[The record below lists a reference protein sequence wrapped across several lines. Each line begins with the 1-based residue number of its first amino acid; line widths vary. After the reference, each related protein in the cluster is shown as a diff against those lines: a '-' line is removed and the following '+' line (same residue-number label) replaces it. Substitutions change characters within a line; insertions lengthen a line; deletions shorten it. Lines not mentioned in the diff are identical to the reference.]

1 MSIKVIVCENYDDM
15 SARAAAIIGE
25 QVKKKPDSV
34 LGLATGS
41 TPIGTYQRLIAMHR
55 EGLDFSRV
63 TSYNLDEYYPLSPE
77 NDQSYRYFMNK
88 QLFEHI
94 NIPLSRTHVPNG
106 LAKDPEKECADYDR
120 AIDEAGGIDVQLL
133 GIGVNGHIGFN
144 EPDEALVAATHLTD
158 LTESTVT
165 ANARFF
171 ASREDVPTKA
181 LTMGVGSILK
191 AKKILLLASGAN
203 KHEAIKILLSG
214 KVTTACPATVLHLHS
229 DAVLLCDRAAY
240 NG

>member
-1 MSIKVIVCENYDDM
+1 
-15 SARAAAIIGE
+15 
-25 QVKKKPDSV
+25 
-34 LGLATGS
+34 
-41 TPIGTYQRLIAMHR
+41 
-55 EGLDFSRV
+55 
-63 TSYNLDEYYPLSPE
+63 
-77 NDQSYRYFMNK
+77 MNK

-94 NIPLSRTHVPNG
+94 NLPLSRTHVPNG

-120 AIDEAGGIDVQLL
+120 AIDEAGGIAVQIL

-144 EPDEALVAATHLTD
+144 EPDEALIAATHLTD

-214 KVTTACPATVLHLHS
+214 KVTTACPATVLHLHP

>member
-94 NIPLSRTHVPNG
+94 NIGFL
-106 LAKDPEKECADYDR
+106 DR
-120 AIDEAGGIDVQLL
+120 G
-133 GIGVNGHIGFN
+133 
-144 EPDEALVAATHLTD
+144 
-158 LTESTVT
+158 
-165 ANARFF
+165 
-171 ASREDVPTKA
+171 
-181 LTMGVGSILK
+181 
-191 AKKILLLASGAN
+191 
-203 KHEAIKILLSG
+203 
-214 KVTTACPATVLHLHS
+214 
-229 DAVLLCDRAAY
+229 RAH
-240 NG
+240 